1 VGLAGVYLNLRGRE
15 ARGVV
20 SPGEEADRLL
30 AEIAAKLER
39 LCDRDDDRPVIVEA
53 VDMARR
59 YRGPYLDQS
68 PDLVVGYA
76 DGYRVSW
83 EAAVGKVAGEVIS
96 DNRKCWSGDH
106 CVDPGL
112 VPGVLFCNRP
122 VAVEDPSIV
131 DLAPTI
137 LDLYGV
143 PAPSHMEG
151 RSLRVSLPA

>member
-1 VGLAGVYLNLRGRE
+1 M
-15 ARGVV
+15 
-20 SPGEEADRLL
+20 
-30 AEIAAKLER
+30 AA
-39 LCDRDDDRPVIVEA
+39 
-53 VDMARR
+53 R

-83 EAAVGKVAGEVIS
+83 DAAVGKVAGDVVS

-106 CVDPGL
+106 CVDPRL

-122 VAVEDPSIV
+122 VPVEDPSIV

-137 LDLYGV
+137 LGPLRR
-143 PAPSHMEG
+143 AASAAHG
-151 RSLRVSLPA
+151 RSLARSLARGMKAALALLLVAISAAGLRQARPDDATSCA